1 MAEFTGFIW
10 WQKRKI
16 GEIMIA
22 LGCDH
27 AAVNLKQAVMQYL
40 EERKIEY
47 IQFGSSGEPC
57 DYPDVAQ
64 QVAETVVSGKAEKGI
79 LLCGTG
85 VGMSIAANKVK
96 GIRAAVC
103 NDCFSTRYTRKHND
117 ANILCMG
124 ERVIGTGLALELVE
138 IFLETE
144 FEGGRHQRRVD
155 KITKLE
161 N

>member
-1 MAEFTGFIW
+1 MLAI
-10 WQKRKI
+10 
-16 GEIMIA
+16 
-22 LGCDH
+22 GCDH
-27 AAVNLKQAVMQYL
+27 AAVNLKKAVMAHLDEKHIAYL
-40 EERKIEY
+40 DLGTDG
-47 IQFGSSGEPC
+47 QSC
-57 DYPDVAQ
+57 DYPDIAEKVAQ
-64 QVAETVVSGKAEKGI
+64 KITSGEAQQGI

-85 VGMSIAANKVK
+85 VGMSIAANKIK

-124 ERVIGTGLALELVE
+124 ERVIGTGLALELVD

-155 KITKLE
+155 KISKLE
-161 N
+161 S

>member
-1 MAEFTGFIW
+1 
-10 WQKRKI
+10 
-16 GEIMIA
+16 MIA
-22 LGCDH
+22 IGCDH
-27 AAVNLKQAVMQYL
+27 AAVNLKKAVIQYL
-40 EERKIEY
+40 EEKNISY
-47 IQFGSSGEPC
+47 QNFGSDGESC

-64 QVAETVVSGKAEKGI
+64 QVAETIVSGKAEKGI

-85 VGMSIAANKVK
+85 VGMSMAANKVK

-144 FEGGRHQRRVD
+144 FEGGRHERRVQ
-155 KITKLE
+155 KITELE
-161 N
+161 S

>member
-1 MAEFTGFIW
+1 M
-10 WQKRKI
+10 
-16 GEIMIA
+16 MIA
-22 LGCDH
+22 IGCDH
-27 AAVNLKQAVMQYL
+27 AAVNLKKAVIQYL
-40 EERKIEY
+40 EEKNISY
-47 IQFGSSGEPC
+47 QNFGSDGESC

-64 QVAETVVSGKAEKGI
+64 QVAETIVSGKAEKGI

-85 VGMSIAANKVK
+85 VGMSMAANKVK

-144 FEGGRHQRRVD
+144 FEGGRHERRVQ
-155 KITKLE
+155 KITELE
-161 N
+161 S

>member
-1 MAEFTGFIW
+1 MKF
-10 WQKRKI
+10 
-16 GEIMIA
+16 IMIA
-22 LGCDH
+22 IGCDH
-27 AAVNLKQAVMQYL
+27 AAVNLKKAVIQYL
-40 EERKIEY
+40 EEKNISY
-47 IQFGSSGEPC
+47 QNFGSDGESC

-64 QVAETVVSGKAEKGI
+64 QVAETIVSGKAEKGI

-85 VGMSIAANKVK
+85 VGMSMAANKVK

-144 FEGGRHQRRVD
+144 FEGGRHERRVQ
-155 KITKLE
+155 KITELE
-161 N
+161 S

>member
-1 MAEFTGFIW
+1 M
-10 WQKRKI
+10 
-16 GEIMIA
+16 MIA
-22 LGCDH
+22 IGCDH
-27 AAVNLKQAVMQYL
+27 AAVNLKKAVIQYL
-40 EERKIEY
+40 EEKNISY
-47 IQFGSSGEPC
+47 QNFGSDGESC

-85 VGMSIAANKVK
+85 VGMSMAANKVK

-144 FEGGRHQRRVD
+144 FEGGRHERRVR
-155 KITKLE
+155 KITELE
-161 N
+161 S

>member
-1 MAEFTGFIW
+1 
-10 WQKRKI
+10 
-16 GEIMIA
+16 MIA

-27 AAVNLKQAVMQYL
+27 AAVNLKKAIMQYL
-40 EERKIEY
+40 DEQNIAY
-47 IQFGSSGEPC
+47 LDLGTDGEPC
-57 DYPDVAQ
+57 DYPDIAK
-64 QVAETVVSGKAEKGI
+64 QVADKVVSGEAEKGI
-79 LLCGTG
+79 LVCGTG

-155 KITKLE
+155 KIAKLE